1 MDLQHVGAG
10 IASGARPWVSA
21 EGVGEWRGRK
31 RWEWGDSIS
40 HVQSDADE
48 YGSLDLINEE

>member
-1 MDLQHVGAG
+1 MDLQHVGAR

-48 YGSLDLINEE
+48 YGSLDLMNEE